1 MSSIFPKKK
10 LGFGLMRLPQ
20 KDGRI
25 DIQET
30 AAMADEFLKRGY
42 TYFDTAYVYAG
53 SEEAFRE
60 AVVKRVPRES
70 FTVADKMAGW
80 VLSGKLSAEQMF
92 EESLTRCG
100 VSYFDYYLLHSLT
113 PARMR
118 DYEKHHCWEFLR
130 DRKADG
136 TAKHI
141 GFSFHGDPPL
151 LRRILSEHPEVEF
164 VQLQINYAD
173 WESTAI
179 WSGVCYDI
187 CREFGKE
194 IVVMEPV
201 KGGTL
206 ANLPEAAAQVLASA
220 RPGAS
225 PASFALRFVAGLP
238 GVGMVLSGMSA
249 GAQMADNLSTFDD
262 LTPLSEEEN
271 AAILRAKE
279 ILLSAD
285 TIACTACRYC
295 TKGCPRHIDI
305 PEIFKADN
313 MLRTFGEHG
322 RPHFFYDNVRGMGSG
337 RAGDCIACGR
347 CEDVCPQHLPI
358 ISLLREASA
367 RLDK

>member
-1 MSSIFPKKK
+1 MTSVFPAKK

-25 DIQET
+25 DIQTT
-30 AAMADEFLKRGY
+30 AALADAFLARGY
-42 TYFDTAYVYAG
+42 TYFDTAYVYPG

-60 AVVKRVPRES
+60 AVVRRIPRDAY
-70 FTVADKMAGW
+70 TVADKMAGW
-80 VLSGKLSAEQMF
+80 VLSTDLPPERMF
-92 EESLTRCG
+92 GESLTRCG

-118 DYEKHHCWEFLR
+118 DYEKHHCWEFVQE
-130 DRKADG
+130 RKAEG
-136 TAKHI
+136 TVKHI

-151 LRRILSEHPEVEF
+151 LRRVLSEHPEVEF

-173 WESTAI
+173 WENTAI
-179 WSGVCYDI
+179 WSGACYAI

-201 KGGTL
+201 KGGYL
-206 ANLPEAAAQVLASA
+206 ANLPEKAAEELRKAD
-220 RPGAS
+220 PGAS
-225 PASFALRFVAGLP
+225 PASFALRFAGSLP
-238 GVGMVLSGMSA
+238 GVAMVLSGMSSE
-249 GAQMADNLSTFDD
+249 AQMAENLATFDH
-262 LTPLSEEEN
+262 LRPLSAEEE
-271 AAILRAKE
+271 ASLARAKE

-295 TKGCPRHIDI
+295 TKGCPGHINI
-305 PEIFKADN
+305 PEIFKAVN

-322 RPHFFYDNVRGMGSG
+322 RPHFFYDNLLGMGSG
-337 RAGDCIACGR
+337 RAGECAACGR

-358 ISLLREASA
+358 VSLLREASE